1 MLFSRKPVRA
11 LRSRPLTFVLAN
23 GVFCLTINAAA
34 QAATPAAKILYDK
47 GATEYNLGHFAE
59 AIVNFEKAYELD
71 PAPILLFNIAQSH
84 RQSGDNEKAL
94 FFYRR
99 YLEHAAPDASNRA
112 DVEKRVK
119 DLEEVLAQQS
129 EIKRKPPTQ
138 VEDNEHHLA
147 PAAPFAPTIA
157 PPPLASTQPPA
168 AGATSSGGLASSSPT
183 PSRDPVAF
191 AATRPAAT
199 NEPPDLFR
207 VGVEAGVAFSQF
219 HGADLEQPGQL
230 ALRAFGGYLVTL
242 APFPLEL
249 GAALSFSP
257 LPYKTP
263 TEDKTA
269 SLLGLWA
276 RAAAVL
282 PVAPSLDVLGELGA
296 GVVWWSGIEEGNPFT
311 SGGTASTGAI
321 PMPSVRLSVGVR
333 YQLPAHIFLYAAPAF
348 TWCKTTSGL
357 GDSVS
362 SVTRIELPLG
372 AGVSF

>member
-1 MLFSRKPVRA
+1 MRARWSRVV
-11 LRSRPLTFVLAN
+11 TFVLAN
-23 GVFCLTINAAA
+23 GAFCLAVSATA
-34 QAATPAAKILYDK
+34 QAATPAAKALYDK

-99 YLEHAAPDASNRA
+99 YLEHAAPDASNRP
-112 DVEKRVK
+112 DVERRVK

-138 VEDNEHHLA
+138 VEDNEHHL
-147 PAAPFAPTIA
+147 PATALAPTTPPPA
-157 PPPLASTQPPA
+157 PPSTPPPTV
-168 AGATSSGGLASSSPT
+168 GASSSGSATSAQGPRT
-183 PSRDPVAF
+183 SRDTVAV
-191 AATRPAAT
+191 ASARPTAQ
-199 NEPPDLFR
+199 NETADLFR
-207 VGVEAGVAFSQF
+207 LGLEAGVAFSQF

-242 APFPLEL
+242 APFPIEV

-269 SLLGLWA
+269 TLLGVWA
-276 RAAAVL
+276 RAAAVI
-282 PVAPSLDVLGELGA
+282 PVASMLDVLGELGA

-311 SGGTASTGAI
+311 SGGAAATGAI
-321 PMPSVRLSVGVR
+321 PMPSFRLSAGLR
-333 YQLPAHIFLYAAPAF
+333 YQLPAHLFLYAAPAF

-362 SVTRIELPLG
+362 SVTRIELPVG